1 MLSFLGFLCVF
12 LENEFEIIFL
22 ELAIFPFGQGNF
34 MSLYFDIVALYDVNC
49 GLVDDITFSGRDEL
63 AGNDGF
69 KGLQQSRQGLAC
81 FQHGAVM
88 GVDLLDVA
96 VAFDKEQVVDFF
108 DLDAAA
114 NEAEDDFFAMPLV
127 DHIHDPVHGL
137 VELFLCKWLGQ
148 IVGGPDI
155 EGFDG
160 EFIARRQEDDFCLT
174 FLFSHFTGD
183 IGSQQAGHADIQ

>member
-1 MLSFLGFLCVF
+1 MLKFLGFLCVF

-22 ELAIFPFGQGNF
+22 ELAVFSFGQRDF
-34 MSLYFDIVALYDVNC
+34 VPLHFDVLTLYDVNC
-49 GLVDDITFSGRDEL
+49 RLIDDITFSWRDEL
-63 AGNDGF
+63 AGDDGF

-96 VAFDKEQVVDFF
+96 VAFDEEQVVDFF
-108 DLDAAA
+108 DLDTTTD
-114 NEAEDDFFAMPLV
+114 EAEDDFLAVPLA
-127 DHIHDPVHGL
+127 DRIHDPVHGL

-148 IVGGPDI
+148 VMGGSDI

-160 EFIARRQEDDFCLT
+160 KFIARRQEDDFGLA

-183 IGSQQAGHADIQ
+183 ISSPQAGHADIQ

>member
-1 MLSFLGFLCVF
+1 M
-12 LENEFEIIFL
+12 
-22 ELAIFPFGQGNF
+22 
-34 MSLYFDIVALYDVNC
+34 
-49 GLVDDITFSGRDEL
+49 
-63 AGNDGF
+63 
-69 KGLQQSRQGLAC
+69 
-81 FQHGAVM
+81 
-88 GVDLLDVA
+88 DLLDVA
-96 VAFDKEQVVDFF
+96 VAFDEEQVVDFF

-114 NEAEDDFFAMPLV
+114 DEAEDDFLAVPLA
-127 DHIHDPVHGL
+127 DRIHDPVHSL